1 MSLLSALS
9 PADLIAVSLFGFCWL
24 AYEPVVKRLTRRGP
38 DLINS
43 HMTVV
48 RTAWMQAMA
57 RREARFLDSQL
68 LGHVITSA
76 SFFASSNLI
85 IIAAAAGAMFSG
97 GAVLRQAH
105 AAAPLIASGPTEVLE
120 LRLAL
125 IVLVLGRSL
134 LSLIWAIR
142 QLNYCLAAIGA
153 APDPNSDPV
162 RLQAYGEA
170 AASVLNPALSAFN
183 AGVRGYYFAL
193 AASSWLLGP
202 VAFAIVT
209 VGAVFLLVWRQ
220 VSSSSAK
227 GVRRLRTL
235 LEEPPSESR

>member
-1 MSLLSALS
+1 MMDLLTALT
-9 PADLIAVSLFGFCWL
+9 PADLIAALLFALCWL
-24 AYEPVVKRLTRRGP
+24 AYEPLVGRLTRRGP

-68 LGHVITSA
+68 LGHVLTSA

-97 GAVLRQAH
+97 GAALRRVG
-105 AAAPLIASGPTEVLE
+105 AAPLVATAPAEVLE
-120 LRLAL
+120 LKLAL

-153 APDPNSDPV
+153 APDAKSD
-162 RLQAYGEA
+162 REQLEAYGAA

-193 AASSWLLGP
+193 AAASWLLGP

-209 VGAVFLLVWRQ
+209 VGAVFLLVQRQ
-220 VSSSSAK
+220 VSSRSAK

-235 LEEPPSESR
+235 LEGNSPQA